1 MEEKCELCG
10 RCPIRTNE
18 HHLIPKE
25 FGGVEGPTALLCGAC
40 HRQIHALFTNA
51 ELASFY
57 HSLERLADHPDMTKY
72 ISWVKK
78 QDPEKRI
85 TTRKSNRRQR

>member
-1 MEEKCELCG
+1 MGDKCELC
-10 RCPIRTNE
+10 RRTLVETNV

-25 FGGVEGPTALLCGAC
+25 YGGVEGPTALLCKPC
-40 HRQIHALFTNA
+40 HRQIHALFTNQ

-72 ISWVKK
+72 LRWIKK
-78 QDPEKRI
+78 QDPNKRI
-85 TTRKSNRRQR
+85 TTRKSNQKKR